1 MSDAPV
7 VELRDP
13 RFDENKYG
21 FIEELRSQNYYAR
34 TGNGDVLFLNQD
46 DVIEVFRCE
55 DFQFAFDTID
65 EERSPYLA
73 EAIKHELLAMHG
85 DQHARLARLVKQALR
100 DRLLEDMR
108 TDITRIVDELIAA
121 FPSEGTLDFCA
132 AFADPL
138 PAHVVGP
145 MFGVPYTSVK
155 DFNDWIRIGG
165 RKIDALQTGV
175 GIEEVE
181 SANRKMHD
189 YLRDLLAER
198 RQAPGDDL
206 FSELMLADIDG
217 DVLSEDELVYL
228 ATELASAGVD
238 TTRAQLP
245 LILHA
250 LLTHPDE
257 MQKLRADPKLA
268 LRAVDEGMRY
278 APLPWALPHR
288 ATHDFTYKTIDFRE
302 GDLVYAF
309 VPAANRD
316 PAAIDAPQTFDISR
330 ARARNFSF
338 GAGMHGCPGAQ
349 LARMEMSIALQHLA
363 TADFEMTLVG
373 EPDWVPGQKDR
384 GMKSMTIRLD

>member
-1 MSDAPV
+1 MRGPHV
-7 VELRDP
+7 RFCERRD
-13 RFDENKYG
+13 G
-21 FIEELRSQNYYAR
+21 
-34 TGNGDVLFLNQD
+34 
-46 DVIEVFRCE
+46 
-55 DFQFAFDTID
+55 
-65 EERSPYLA
+65 
-73 EAIKHELLAMHG
+73 AIHRAYST

-108 TDITRIVDELIAA
+108 TDITRIVEELIAA

-175 GIEEVE
+175 GIAEVE

-217 DVLSEDELVYL
+217 DVLTEDELVYL

-257 MQKLRADPKLA
+257 MQKLRTDPSLPCAPSTKGCD
-268 LRAVDEGMRY
+268 LRPCPGHCRTGQPATSLTRRSISKRAIWSTRSFPRPIATLLRSMLRRPSTSAGLV
-278 APLPWALPHR
+278 R
-288 ATHDFTYKTIDFRE
+288 ATSHSAPACTAAPELNWRE
-302 GDLVYAF
+302 WK
-309 VPAANRD
+309 
-316 PAAIDAPQTFDISR
+316 
-330 ARARNFSF
+330 
-338 GAGMHGCPGAQ
+338 CP
-349 LARMEMSIALQHLA
+349 
-363 TADFEMTLVG
+363 
-373 EPDWVPGQKDR
+373 
-384 GMKSMTIRLD
+384 